1 MSIMF
6 KAGRVLGQGAAYA
19 WEGSRLGATQMAQ
32 GAKDGY
38 VHTAEELR
46 AKRLAIAA
54 TQPVV
59 QVQKR
64 VSVKTV
70 KA

>member
-1 MSIMF
+1 MSVMF

-32 GAKDGY
+32 GARDGY
-38 VHTAEELR
+38 VEKAAQLKAQR
-46 AKRLAIAA
+46 MAVLASAPA
-54 TQPVV
+54 VV
-59 QVQKR
+59 IQKR
-64 VSVKTV
+64 VATKTV